1 MHTTSARA
9 ATALLSVLF
18 LGAALP
24 AQTPDSPSTPAA
36 VSKVRI
42 VRLSEMKG
50 TVQVDRG
57 AGNGYEAA
65 MTNLPI
71 VEGSWLQT
79 GEGVAEVEFEDN
91 STVRLTPGS
100 IVKFGELDRLATGAT
115 VSSID
120 VLKGTVYASLVKEKS
135 ANQFNLVFGQQK
147 IALAP
152 GTHVRLDMEQN
163 NAQLA
168 VLDGTVS
175 VNGPSGAIEVPHK
188 KTVTLALA
196 GTSEPI
202 VDKKVAEEATDAWD
216 QNSAAY
222 HARVS
227 MVSALNGSPY
237 SYGLNDLSYYGSFA
251 DMGGCGMMWRPY
263 FASAAWDPF
272 SNGAYAWYPGA
283 GYSWVSPYP
292 WAWTPY
298 HSGMWSFCPG
308 MGWGWQP
315 GGAWY
320 GLANTT
326 ATGPVGV
333 RSTGTAGGLPHPPA
347 PPHRGQ
353 PTLVAVN
360 AKPLVASQLT
370 SASSFEFRKDS
381 AGLGIPRDELGKL
394 DKLSREADEHGMA
407 RTQVY
412 MSVAPSALEHG
423 RLGASA
429 VATASMHRGSA
440 PSFNG
445 GSSASGR
452 GGYSGGQS
460 SSISASNSSVSSVS
474 SASHASVGSSG
485 GGARGH

>member
-1 MHTTSARA
+1 MSTTSARA
-9 ATALLSVLF
+9 ATAFLSILF
-18 LGAALP
+18 LSAALP

-57 AGNGYEAA
+57 TGNGYEAA

-71 VEGSWLQT
+71 VEGSWLLT

-91 STVRLTPGS
+91 STVRLAPSS

-135 ANQFNLVFGQQK
+135 ANQFNLVFGDQK
-147 IALAP
+147 VALAP
-152 GTHVRLDMEQN
+152 GTHVRLDMQPS
-163 NAQLA
+163 NAELA

-196 GTSEPI
+196 GTSEPT
-202 VDKKVAEEATDAWD
+202 VEKKVAEEPTDAWD

-227 MVSALNGSPY
+227 MVSALNGTPY
-237 SYGLNDLSYYGSFA
+237 SYGLNDLSYYGNFMDA
-251 DMGGCGMMWRPY
+251 GGCGTMWRPY
-263 FASAAWDPF
+263 FASAAWDPY

-298 HSGMWSFCPG
+298 HSGSWSFCPG

-320 GLANTT
+320 GLANAT

-333 RSTGTAGGLPHPPA
+333 RNAGGTGGLPHPPA

-353 PTLVAVN
+353 PTMVAVN
-360 AKPLVASQLT
+360 SKPLVASQLT
-370 SASSFEFRKDS
+370 SSSSFEFRKDS
-381 AGLGIPRDELGKL
+381 AGLGIPRNELGKL
-394 DKLSREADEHGMA
+394 DKMSREADQHGMA

-412 MSVAPSALEHG
+412 MTVAPSAMEHG
-423 RLGASA
+423 RLAPSAAAS
-429 VATASMHRGSA
+429 ASMHRGSA
-440 PSFNG
+440 PVFNG
-445 GSSASGR
+445 GSSGSAR

-460 SSISASNSSVSSVS
+460 SSISASSASMS
-474 SASHASVGSSG
+474 SAAHASAASS